1 MAGRSEEFTIRM
13 APELKAE
20 IEVAAAAERRSL
32 AGLIRVLLDDALAAR
47 RSARRDQ
54 PSKIGAHI

>member
-1 MAGRSEEFTIRM
+1 M